1 MVQSALL
8 VRFGGWRASGIPPA
22 GRHADHLLEAVM
34 QPLRTLTADRRMVA
48 FSAAVLAVVAAMSAA
63 LLVVPTSADAQPA
76 TEVVVVS
83 DIPVTP
89 VNGHAAILLGSDDG
103 VISIHCDGGSGPN
116 RELGGPVVPA
126 IVLDRLDPDATRLRI
141 TTWGT
146 NTPAVNGQTVFIG
159 CTFET
164 EVATVPALRSL
175 SRPAGRGLLYSG
187 RLPA

>member
-1 MVQSALL
+1 MQS
-8 VRFGGWRASGIPPA
+8 
-22 GRHADHLLEAVM
+22 
-34 QPLRTLTADRRMVA
+34 LRTLVADRRLVA
-48 FSAAVLAVVAAMSAA
+48 FSAAVLATVAAVSAA
-63 LLVVPTSADAQPA
+63 LLAIPRPADAQPA

-89 VNGHAAILLGSDDG
+89 VNGHAAMLLGSDDG

-116 RELGGPVVPA
+116 RALGGPIVPA

-159 CTFET
+159 CTFEAQ
-164 EVATVPALRSL
+164 VATVPALRSL
-175 SRPAGRGLLYSG
+175 NTPAGRGLLYSG
-187 RLPA
+187 SLPA